1 MSGIC
6 KIFHSSFNPWME
18 RLKSWRTQMHT
29 SRSLPP
35 PPLFCPP
42 SQRPKLKH
50 THAHMQT
57 GLTKPW
63 RDRVR
68 FIAHLG
74 WLDQWQPASCK
85 SLPQTELNKQTG
97 SVYTDP
103 GNLLIHITC
112 FLTNTH
118 MHTHSHTLTHTH
130 AHGRR
135 REYVRRYCVHIQEHE
150 QTPVHESRKYTHFY
164 TQTFACA
171 HTQAHTHTYT
181 HTHTHTVSV
190 TFAHYPLWPP
200 QQDAVDSLVDVDNR
214 PKG

>member
-6 KIFHSSFNPWME
+6 KIFHSSFKPGIG
-18 RLKSWRTQMHT
+18 RLKSGETRLLP
-29 SRSLPP
+29 SPSPP
-35 PPLFCPP
+35 PPP

-118 MHTHSHTLTHTH
+118 MHTHTHTLTHTH
-130 AHGRR
+130 TDSRTWT
-135 REYVRRYCVHIQEHE
+135 QEGIC
-150 QTPVHESRKYTHFY
+150 
-164 TQTFACA
+164 TQILC
-171 HTQAHTHTYT
+171 TYPGT
-181 HTHTHTVSV
+181 
-190 TFAHYPLWPP
+190 
-200 QQDAVDSLVDVDNR
+200 
-214 PKG
+214 